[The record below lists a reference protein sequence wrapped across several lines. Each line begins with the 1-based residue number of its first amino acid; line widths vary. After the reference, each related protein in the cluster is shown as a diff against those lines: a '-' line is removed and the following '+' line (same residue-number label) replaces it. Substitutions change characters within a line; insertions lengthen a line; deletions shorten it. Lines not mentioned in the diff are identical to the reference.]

1 MACPHRSP
9 GIIVSAI
16 ERALRVGHRSP
27 LTARSPHSFRESPMR
42 ILTLAA
48 LSLILTGC
56 ATSATGGGSAPV
68 PDNTPTPT
76 VSTGRVVTTSG
87 STVQM
92 NTMNIDLD
100 VKLFVTGT
108 PDEAWAVLPGVYSE
122 LMIPVSVNDT
132 RTKTIGNTGWKTR
145 RSIGR
150 VPAQRYL
157 DCGSSGTLENAETYQ
172 LNLSIVTS
180 VLPNPNGGAVIS
192 TAITGTGKNPI
203 TSSSA
208 EVRCVSKGDLELRIR
223 DMVQKAIYAK

>member
-1 MACPHRSP
+1 
-9 GIIVSAI
+9 
-16 ERALRVGHRSP
+16 
-27 LTARSPHSFRESPMR
+27 MR

-48 LSLILTGC
+48 LSLIVTGC
-56 ATSATGGGSAPV
+56 ATSAAGGGGAPV
-68 PDNTPTPT
+68 ADNTPTPT
-76 VSTGRVVTTSG
+76 ANTGRIVTTSG
-87 STVQM
+87 ATVQM

-122 LMIPVSVNDT
+122 LLIPVSVNDT

-192 TAITGTGKNPI
+192 TSITGSGKNPI

-208 EVRCVSKGDLELRIR
+208 EVRCASKGDLELRIR
-223 DMVQKAIYAK
+223 DMVQKAIYAR

>member
-1 MACPHRSP
+1 MRS
-9 GIIVSAI
+9 
-16 ERALRVGHRSP
+16 
-27 LTARSPHSFRESPMR
+27 F
-42 ILTLAA
+42 LAA
-48 LSLILTGC
+48 AALIATVSGC
-56 ATSATGGGSAPV
+56 ATTAATGGDPV

-76 VSTGRVVTTSG
+76 VSTGRIVTG
-87 STVQM
+87 NGATVQM

-122 LMIPVSVNDT
+122 LLIPVSVNDT

-172 LNLSIVTS
+172 LHLSIVTT
-180 VLPNPNGGAVIS
+180 VLPNPNGGSVIS
-192 TAITGTGKNPI
+192 TAISGMGKNPV

-208 EVRCVSKGDLELRIR
+208 EVRCASKGDLELRIR
-223 DMVQKAIYAK
+223 DMVQKAIYAR

>member
-1 MACPHRSP
+1 
-9 GIIVSAI
+9 
-16 ERALRVGHRSP
+16 
-27 LTARSPHSFRESPMR
+27 MR
-42 ILTLAA
+42 LLTLAA
-48 LSLILTGC
+48 LSLIVTGC
-56 ATSATGGGSAPV
+56 ATSATGGGRAPV

-76 VSTGRVVTTSG
+76 ANTGRVVLASG
-87 STVQM
+87 ATVQM

-132 RTKTIGNTGWKTR
+132 RTKTIGNTGWRTR

-172 LNLSIVTS
+172 LSLSIVTS

-192 TAITGTGKNPI
+192 TAITGTGKNPV

-208 EVRCVSKGDLELRIR
+208 EVRCASKGDLELRIR
-223 DMVQKAIYAK
+223 DMVQKAIYAR

>member
-1 MACPHRSP
+1 MIGRRSQRP
-9 GIIVSAI
+9 
-16 ERALRVGHRSP
+16 R
-27 LTARSPHSFRESPMR
+27 LTAPPPQLPYRETSMR
-42 ILTLAA
+42 T
-48 LSLILTGC
+48 LSLVALTIAAAGC
-56 ATSATGGGSAPV
+56 ASTAPAGSSAPAR
-68 PDNTPTPT
+68 DTAPTPT
-76 VSTGRVVTTSG
+76 VNTTRVVTGTG
-87 STVQM
+87 STLQM

-122 LMIPVSVNDT
+122 LLIPVSVSDP

-145 RSIGR
+145 RVIGR

-157 DCGSSGTLENAETYQ
+157 ECGSSGTLENAETYS

-192 TAITGTGKNPI
+192 TAISGSAKNPI

-208 EVRCVSKGDLELRIR
+208 EVRCSSKSELELRIR
-223 DMVQKAIYAK
+223 DMVQKAIYAR

>member
-1 MACPHRSP
+1 
-9 GIIVSAI
+9 
-16 ERALRVGHRSP
+16 
-27 LTARSPHSFRESPMR
+27 MR
-42 ILTLAA
+42 LLTLTA
-48 LSLILTGC
+48 LSLIVTAC
-56 ATSATGGGSAPV
+56 ATSATGGSSEPV

-76 VSTGRVVTTSG
+76 ANTGRIVTSSG
-87 STVQM
+87 ATVQM

-132 RTKTIGNTGWKTR
+132 RTKTIGNTGWRTR

-208 EVRCVSKGDLELRIR
+208 EVRCASKGDLELRIR
-223 DMVQKAIYAK
+223 DMVQKAIYAR

>member
-1 MACPHRSP
+1 MRSFLLVTA
-9 GIIVSAI
+9 IVA
-16 ERALRVGHRSP
+16 
-27 LTARSPHSFRESPMR
+27 TA
-42 ILTLAA
+42 
-48 LSLILTGC
+48 TGC
-56 ATSATGGGSAPV
+56 ASTSGGAPV
-68 PDNTPTPT
+68 AEAPTPTPT
-76 VSTGRVVTTSG
+76 VSTGRIVTGNGQTL
-87 STVQM
+87 QM

-122 LMIPVSVNDT
+122 LLIPVSVNDT

-172 LNLSIVTS
+172 LSLSIVTT
-180 VLPNPNGGAVIS
+180 VLPNANGGSVIS
-192 TAITGTGKNPI
+192 TAISGSGKNPV

-208 EVRCVSKGDLELRIR
+208 EVRCASKGDLELRIR
-223 DMVQKAIYAK
+223 DMVQKAIYAR